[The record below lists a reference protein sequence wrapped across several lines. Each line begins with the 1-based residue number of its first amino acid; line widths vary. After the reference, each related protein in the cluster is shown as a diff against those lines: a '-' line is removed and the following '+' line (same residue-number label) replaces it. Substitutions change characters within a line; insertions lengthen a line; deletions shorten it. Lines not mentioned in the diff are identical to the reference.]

1 MQRSAA
7 SAAQASV
14 DDDPQTPSPKRPRLS
29 APSSP
34 ATNSDLEAVNAALAA
49 EERKRAEA
57 VARQAAEA
65 GESEWVLDFHGSGGF
80 PGATQ
85 PVIVAASSLDG
96 EFEDSGR
103 MSFGNF
109 KPKKKAYN
117 MVRIPSR

>member
-7 SAAQASV
+7 SAAQASIN
-14 DDDPQTPSPKRPRLS
+14 DDPQTPSPKRPRLS

-34 ATNSDLEAVNAALAA
+34 ANNSDLEAVNAALAA

-80 PGATQ
+80 PGAAQ
-85 PVIVAASSLDG
+85 PVIVAADSLDG

-103 MSFGNF
+103 MSFGSF

-117 MVRIPSR
+117 MVSIPLV

>member
-1 MQRSAA
+1 
-7 SAAQASV
+7 
-14 DDDPQTPSPKRPRLS
+14 LS

-34 ATNSDLEAVNAALAA
+34 APNSDLEAVNAALAA

-57 VARQAAEA
+57 IARQAAEA

-80 PGATQ
+80 PGVAQ
-85 PVIVAASSLDG
+85 PVIVAADSLDG
-96 EFEDSGR
+96 EYEDSGR

-117 MVRIPSR
+117 LVSIPFL